1 MVATA
6 RLFLDTYAMIE
17 IIRGNPAYKKYVG
30 GEFAT
35 LYTNLLELY
44 HALLRDFDAAI
55 AGRCLEVYQPHMV
68 PLELD
73 WIAPA
78 AEMKLRRKVSYGDAL
93 GYIAARSL
101 GVPFLTGDDAFRGET
116 GVEFVK

>member
-6 RLFLDTYAMIE
+6 RFFLDTYAMIE
-17 IIRGNPAYKKYVG
+17 IIRGNPGYRKYVD

-44 HALLRDFDAAI
+44 HALLRDFDAMI
-55 AGRCLEVYQPHMV
+55 AGRYLEVYRPHLV
-68 PLELD
+68 PLDLE

-78 AEMKLRRKVSYGDAL
+78 AELKLRRKVSYGDAL
-93 GYIAARSL
+93 GYVAARSL
-101 GVPFLTGDDAFRGET
+101 DLPFLTGDDAFRGEP